1 MLSILDSEAA
11 LKFAVEEMI
20 EGIQI
25 IDFNWKYVYLNKA
38 AARHGRKTKEDL
50 IGRTMQEC
58 YPGIEKTQVF
68 VDLNYVMQKRITRRI
83 ENEFEYEDDKKCWF
97 ELVVE
102 PFPDGILV
110 RSVDITER
118 KKLEQQLFHSQKMEA
133 VGRFAGSIAHDF
145 NNKLS
150 AMLAYC
156 ELAIDRI
163 GKSDET
169 LLRYT
174 KQILDS
180 VNQSSNLTRQ
190 LLAFSRRQVMD
201 IKVTNL
207 GDLIP
212 PMIPSLRKLL
222 GEQIEIKTNFASD
235 LSNIKID
242 PSQLDQVVLN
252 LCVNARD
259 AMLAG
264 GKLTIETKN
273 TELDEAYCQ
282 TYPDATSGKYVMI
295 SVSDTG
301 IGISPDTLQRMFEPF
316 FTTKARDK
324 GSGLGLSIVHGIV
337 KQSRGH
343 ISVYS
348 EPGTGSIFRVF
359 FPVVDEPVQ
368 AISISQ
374 TKEKNTQTSKTI
386 FIVEDEPALR
396 VAFSEALKSA
406 GFQAI
411 VSDGDDIEKQF
422 GAGKNIDLL
431 LTDIILPNAN
441 GREIATTLKNKK
453 PNLKIVFISGYIDHE
468 VADFNNV
475 GIDSILIR
483 KPTSVHNLVDVIR
496 RVFSGEITKGIY

>member
-25 IDFNWKYVYLNKA
+25 IDFNWKYIYLNKA
-38 AARHGRKTKEDL
+38 AARHGRKNKEEL
-50 IGRTMQEC
+50 VGRTMQDC
-58 YPGIEKTQVF
+58 YPGIDKTQVF
-68 VDLNYVMQKRITRRI
+68 SDLEYVMKKRVPRRI
-83 ENEFEYEDDKKCWF
+83 ENEFEYEDNKKCWF

-102 PFPDGILV
+102 PFPDGILI
-110 RSVDITER
+110 RSVDITDR

-133 VGRFAGSIAHDF
+133 IGRFAGSIAHDF
-145 NNKLS
+145 SNKLS

-163 GKSDET
+163 DKSDET

-207 GDLIP
+207 GDIVP

-222 GEQIEIKTNFASD
+222 GEQIEIRTTFSTD
-235 LSNIKID
+235 LANIKID

-259 AMLAG
+259 AMPAG

-273 TELDEAYCQ
+273 MELDEGYCQ
-282 TYPDATSGKYVMI
+282 TYPDATPGKYVMV

-301 IGISPDTLQRMFEPF
+301 TGISPDTLQRMFEPF

-324 GSGLGLSIVHGIV
+324 GSGLGLAIVHGIV

-348 EPGTGSIFRVF
+348 ELGTGSIFRVF
-359 FPVVDEPVQ
+359 FPVVDEP
-368 AISISQ
+368 ILETSMSQ
-374 TKEKNTQTSKTI
+374 IKEVGKQTNKTI
-386 FIVEDEPALR
+386 FVVEDEPALR

-406 GFQAI
+406 GFQVI
-411 VSDGDDIEKQF
+411 VSDGDDVEKQF
-422 GAGKNIDLL
+422 GSGKNVDLL
-431 LTDIILPNAN
+431 LTDIILPNIS
-441 GREIATTLKNKK
+441 GREVATTLKTKK
-453 PNLKIVFISGYIDHE
+453 PNLKTVFISGYIDHE
-468 VADFNNV
+468 VGDFNNI

-483 KPTSVHNLVDVIR
+483 KPTSVRNLVEVIQK
-496 RVFSGEITKGIY
+496 VFSGEITKGIY